1 MVQLIVEDGTGKPDA
16 NSYATL
22 EQAKAFADSR
32 GIELPSDDE
41 MLTRNLILAADFLNS
56 YESRFKGHR
65 SFLLNPQA
73 LSFPRDGVT
82 MFDNE
87 MPAAFMPPQLIG
99 AQVAVIQAIT
109 AGVELFPVQS
119 GAAVTEETVG
129 PITTKYDAGTWDASD
144 LPVLSMVENILKPLF
159 DNSAVWQ
166 TVRV

>member
-1 MVQLIVEDGTGKPDA
+1 
-16 NSYATL
+16 
-22 EQAKAFADSR
+22 
-32 GIELPSDDE
+32 
-41 MLTRNLILAADFLNS
+41 
-56 YESRFKGHR
+56 R
-65 SFLLNPQA
+65 SFPLNPQA

-129 PITTKYDAGTWDASD
+129 PITTKYDAVTWDASD
-144 LPVLSMVENILKPLF
+144 LPVL
-159 DNSAVWQ
+159 
-166 TVRV
+166 